1 MMAIVPCLETIPEHR
16 VKVEAL
22 KSAVFV
28 ESRIEEYEELLL
40 TMSSYSGRE
49 TQWFLGTRMNFALK
63 CF

>member
-1 MMAIVPCLETIPEHR
+1 MAIARYQETIPEYR

-28 ESRIEEYEELLL
+28 ESRIAKYEELLL

-49 TQWFLGTRMNFALK
+49 TQRFSEPE
-63 CF
+63 

>member
-1 MMAIVPCLETIPEHR
+1 

-28 ESRIEEYEELLL
+28 ESRIEKYEELLL

-49 TQWFLGTRMNFALK
+49 TQWFLGTQMNFALK
-63 CF
+63 FF